1 MIMVITEIRSVRR
14 EIKLTRKENKI
25 LEELIR
31 KDTAENFSEFARK
44 RLLGNYPSNQEIERI
59 FLELLKIELLHEI
72 RNLSREIGRVREL
85 AEGKD
90 KVTEEHVSIILR
102 CVQELNNE
110 IDKVIPLSKSFREK
124 YIYK

>member
-1 MIMVITEIRSVRR
+1 MVITEIRSVIR

-25 LEELIR
+25 LEELLR

-72 RNLSREIGRVREL
+72 LCMTKIFEEIVTTGDLKEL
-85 AEGKD
+85 KGL
-90 KVTEEHVSIILR
+90 HV
-102 CVQELNNE
+102 
-110 IDKVIPLSKSFREK
+110 
-124 YIYK
+124 